1 MNDKHLCDT
10 CMSNRFLIDFPNLP
24 GSRDEAS
31 DVCIFCIS
39 AKPDLYP
46 GGLTT
51 ALCNMT
57 GFSPKA
63 KELAAKHAEAID
75 MEADTSRARPT
86 DSLPTTG
93 DIVDDLNDYIIG
105 QDRAKR
111 VLAIALRNHL
121 LRQQLGDGVVE
132 LKKSNVLLVGPTGSG
147 KTAIVNRLAKIA
159 GVDVLRLNAADFT
172 EAGYVG
178 KDVADIP
185 EMLFEHCEGNIN
197 RVERA
202 IVYVDEID
210 KKRSGGMITR
220 DVSGVGVQQAFLK
233 LIEGGMDDA
242 VEVGPQ
248 KRQVKID
255 MTKVLFIFS
264 GAFAGIEEVIR
275 QRLTKEGKLRDRS
288 IGFTGADEVTA
299 TADQLLASLTNADLV
314 AYGMVPEFS
323 GRVPAKATLF
333 TLTEDQLVAVLRDTA
348 NSPITQLEVVAEAEG
363 ADLLVTDDAL
373 RWVARTA
380 IARGTGARGLEE
392 VLEEAL
398 EDYKFNLGNGDY
410 NGKAVVVDEVD
421 GNLTI
426 VVDDK

>member
-1 MNDKHLCDT
+1 MNDKTLCDT
-10 CMSNRFLIDFPNLP
+10 CMSNRFYIDFPQLP

-31 DVCIFCIS
+31 DVCIFCI
-39 AKPDLYP
+39 AEKPNLYP

-63 KELAAKHAEAID
+63 QELAAKHAEAID
-75 MEADTSRARPT
+75 MEEDTVNSRST
-86 DSLPTTG
+86 DNLPTTG

-105 QDRAKR
+105 QNKAKR

-121 LRQQLGDGVVE
+121 LRHRLTDDTVE

-185 EMLFEHCEGNIN
+185 KMLYEHCDGNIG
-197 RVERA
+197 RAERA

-210 KKRSGGMITR
+210 KKRAGEAMSR

-233 LIEGGMDDA
+233 LIEGGMDDGF
-242 VEVGPQ
+242 EVGS
-248 KRQVKID
+248 KKERVRID
-255 MTKVLFIFS
+255 TAKVLFIFS

-275 QRLTKEGKLRDRS
+275 ARLTREGKLRNRS
-288 IGFTGADEVTA
+288 IGFTGADQVTA
-299 TADQLLASLTNADLV
+299 SAEELLQNLTNADLV

-333 TLTEDQLVAVLRDTA
+333 ALTEDQLVAVLRDTA
-348 NSPITQLEVVAEAEG
+348 NSPIDQLEVVAEAEG
-363 ADLLVTDDAL
+363 AELLVTEDAL

-380 IARGTGARGLEE
+380 ITRGTGARGLEE

-410 NGKAVVVDEVD
+410 DGKSVVIDVIDDALQV
-421 GNLTI
+421 I
-426 VVDDK
+426 VNDK